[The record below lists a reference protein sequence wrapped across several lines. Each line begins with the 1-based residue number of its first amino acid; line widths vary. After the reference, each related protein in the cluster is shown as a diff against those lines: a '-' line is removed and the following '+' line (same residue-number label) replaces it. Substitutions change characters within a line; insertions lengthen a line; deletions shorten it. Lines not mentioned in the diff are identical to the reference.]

1 MPKYYDFMICGYY
14 LYFLIWHKDTTALGQ
29 RYRLGGSSSRYLRF
43 RETVSEVQAD
53 SFLMISTR
61 LGSSAEPSQQLCRLQ
76 SAGLPS
82 LVTTPF
88 NRTTTTLIV
97 VQPYTL

>member
-1 MPKYYDFMICGYY
+1 MRR
-14 LYFLIWHKDTTALGQ
+14 LIWRKETTALGQ

-53 SFLMISTR
+53 CFLKISTR
-61 LGSSAEPSQQLCRLQ
+61 LDSSAEPSQQLCRLQ

-82 LVTTPF
+82 LVTTPHQHTNIYF
-88 NRTTTTLIV
+88 
-97 VQPYTL
+97 

>member
-1 MPKYYDFMICGYY
+1 MNKRKET
-14 LYFLIWHKDTTALGQ
+14 FLWVQRDVSFSFRRLLFELKETA
-29 RYRLGGSSSRYLRF
+29 SRVEGDCF
-43 RETVSEVQAD
+43 SKVA
-53 SFLMISTR
+53 TR
-61 LGSSAEPSQQLCRLQ
+61 LSRPAEPSQQLCRLQ

>member
-1 MPKYYDFMICGYY
+1 MNKQKETFLWVQRDVSLSLKRLLLEFKETTFRVERD
-14 LYFLIWHKDTTALGQ
+14 YFSKVA
-29 RYRLGGSSSRYLRF
+29 
-43 RETVSEVQAD
+43 
-53 SFLMISTR
+53 TR
-61 LGSSAEPSQQLCRLQ
+61 LSRPAEPSQQLCRLQ